1 MRWAPTC
8 DQMPNSNRFNLRS
21 VLIVAAAALIGWL
34 AWPVVGPWLDD
45 VQHVAHV
52 IHSLWLPLLLL
63 GTMAFA
69 FFAAIAILLQA
80 FLGLVR
86 GKAARHASRN
96 QLPWSVTAMMKLL
109 EWLASLA
116 AESHV
121 ETAPSPRRRSPP
133 RPAATVA
140 EPPKPK
146 TSEEISAATAELHE
160 RLQNLPNANR
170 MLSQSAKSNGDGR
183 RL

>member
-1 MRWAPTC
+1 
-8 DQMPNSNRFNLRS
+8 MPNSNRFNLRS
-21 VLIVAAAALIGWL
+21 VLIVAAVVVIGWL

-45 VQHVAHV
+45 AQHVAHV

-80 FLGLVR
+80 LVGLVR
-86 GKAARHASRN
+86 GKAARRN
-96 QLPWSVTAMMKLL
+96 QLPWSVTGMMKLL

-116 AESHV
+116 AEPHV
-121 ETAPSPRRRSPP
+121 ETAPSPRRSSPR
-133 RPAATVA
+133 RPAVTVA
-140 EPPKPK
+140 KPPKPK
-146 TSEEISAATAELHE
+146 TSAEISAATAEIYE
-160 RLQNLPNANR
+160 RLQSLP
-170 MLSQSAKSNGDGR
+170 SARAKAAS